1 MNEQIAK
8 IEIDKSDKK
17 GPVIRNNG
25 IKRRKYLKKL

>member
-17 GPVIRNNG
+17 GPVMRNSGLKEGNT
-25 IKRRKYLKKL
+25 LKKL